1 MRRLQS
7 AILAISIAVL
17 AVFLGSRDIVG
28 APEQITVIDGDTLIF
43 EGKVIQLAGI
53 DAPELG
59 QRCLNQEKMWRC
71 GLESAL
77 ALRKMISFGEIV
89 CTLQDDAPAMAA
101 ANCAVKGKDL
111 SIALLQQGY
120 AVALADASPAHLAA
134 QETAREAKI
143 GLWRGDFVEPAGW
156 RAGERLPDE
165 PTDTQFC
172 VIKGVIHDEGHKVF
186 YVPSDEAYD
195 RIEIDPSRGER
206 MFCSDDQAILRGWKP
221 FPKAKS

>member
-1 MRRLQS
+1 MRRHLS
-7 AILAISIAVL
+7 VFLTVL
-17 AVFLGSRDIVG
+17 AVVAAILVDGRDLVG
-28 APEQITVIDGDTLIF
+28 AEGPVTVIDGDSLIF
-43 EGKVIQLAGI
+43 EGKVVQLAGI

-77 ALRKMISFGEIV
+77 ALRKMISFGEIA

-101 ANCAVKGKDL
+101 ANCAVEGKDL
-111 SIALLQQGY
+111 ATALLQQGY
-120 AVALADASPAHLAA
+120 AVALADAGPTYQAA
-134 QETAREAKI
+134 QETAREAKF
-143 GLWRGDFVEPAGW
+143 GLWRGDFVEPARW
-156 RAGERLPDE
+156 RAGERLAGE
-165 PTDTQFC
+165 PIDTQFC
-172 VIKGVIHDEGHKVF
+172 VIKGVIHEEGQRVF

-195 RIEIDPSRGER
+195 RIEIDPARGER